1 MGKIIDVRFG
11 EWVCDYPLFE
21 PYKKNEYIWNDRVLI
36 EAIEGIKYPCYGTL
50 MSVPILNV
58 INKKFITHE
67 IKNVRFENKILVG
80 DFRFVP
86 TEFSLKTFSQKTVDW
101 MFQLIFRCI
110 DEDKKITFF
119 NIIRWDIQ
127 INTSIDLVQNTD
139 ISKLT
144 DILNEN

>member
-1 MGKIIDVRFG
+1 MTG
-11 EWVCDYPLFE
+11 
-21 PYKKNEYIWNDRVLI
+21 
-36 EAIEGIKYPCYGTL
+36 
-50 MSVPILNV
+50 
-58 INKKFITHE
+58 
-67 IKNVRFENKILVG
+67 
-80 DFRFVP
+80 
-86 TEFSLKTFSQKTVDW
+86 
-101 MFQLIFRCI
+101 I